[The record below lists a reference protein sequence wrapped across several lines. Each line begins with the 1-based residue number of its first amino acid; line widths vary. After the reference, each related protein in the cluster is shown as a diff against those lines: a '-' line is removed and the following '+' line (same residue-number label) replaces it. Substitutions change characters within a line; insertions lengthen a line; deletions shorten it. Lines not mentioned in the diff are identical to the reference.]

1 MGYSYDN
8 AGRLGSVQYTE
19 AKDYQRF
26 RWDYAYQSGSGG
38 LVSQI
43 QTAAEWKVVDST
55 TWWDSQPGAVSRVQA
70 WETTRD
76 VLDSV
81 ENLGAGNSTLS
92 KYDYAVNNR
101 GQRTQVVK
109 TGSAFAANAFHAWGY
124 DSKGQ
129 VTSAN
134 KYLGTNTGNTSQPVN
149 AEHFGFNYDNIGNRN
164 WASVAGN
171 TTANYT
177 AGLLNQYSSITSG
190 NTTENPVH
198 DADGNL
204 IEDAGYLYSWDGE
217 NRLVEVEDKGSNQL
231 WQYAYDAEGRRY
243 WAGGGSVERF
253 FVYDGWNVIRD
264 RQVWT
269 GGESSD
275 YYVWGLDLSG
285 TIHGAGGVGGLL
297 MWLQPQSVGWN
308 SELELRPHWY
318 TYDGN
323 GNVSDLVSGEWDFT
337 NFLDPTFS
345 SALENH
351 YEYGAFGE
359 VVATENRPENPFRFS
374 TKWHEGNGLVYYGY
388 RYYNPETGRWL
399 NRDPIGERGG
409 FNLFCATSNNLNNG
423 VDPFGLQPWQEYGT
437 ISAAAKAAAGI
448 VGNND
453 WDDREYSAALYEA
466 TRLSDSKV
474 LYMHG
479 DITAGESASE
489 NSRNLS
495 TTHVK
500 TQASGK
506 IPDHIKK
513 NYRCITS
520 GSIHNHPYAKD
531 GDGSSK
537 DMEDYKRSGTQQ
549 GRPAFSGSKY
559 DGKPPGADTPW
570 DIERF
575 NRNQSDRMGAVLQ
588 QTYFVV
594 TNPDGRI
601 WSYTP
606 PGGRKGPKNDP
617 YHPDYFN
624 EVQR

>member
-1 MGYSYDN
+1 MPRTVRIGFPGAVYHVICGGD
-8 AGRLGSVQYTE
+8 RREPVFLE
-19 AKDYQRF
+19 RF
-26 RWDYAYQSGSGG
+26 RWDYAYQSGSRG

-43 QTAAEWKVVDST
+43 QTAAEWKVIDST

-134 KYLGTNTGNTSQPVN
+134 KFLGTNTGNTSQPVN
-149 AEHFGFNYDNIGNRN
+149 SEHFGFNYDNIGNRN

-171 TTANYT
+171 VTANYT
-177 AGLLNQYSSITSG
+177 AGLSNQYSGIISG

-198 DADGNL
+198 DADGNP
-204 IEDAGYLYSWDGE
+204 IEDADYLYTWDAE
-217 NRLVEVEDKGSNQL
+217 NRLVQVERKSDSVT
-231 WQYAYDAEGRRY
+231 WTYAYDAEGRRY

-264 RQVWT
+264 RQVWS

-297 MWLQPQSVGWN
+297 MWLQPQTVPWN
-308 SELELRPHWY
+308 NEPELRPHWY

-351 YEYGAFGE
+351 YEYGPFGE
-359 VVATENRPENPFRFS
+359 IVTATDNRPENPFKFS

-388 RYYNPETGRWL
+388 RFYDSRNGRWL
-399 NRDPIGERGG
+399 SRDPIGERGG
-409 FNLFCATSNNLNNG
+409 ETLTRMLENSVLSLVDYLGLALWDSPITIVPGAPGVTPISGTGARPTFDPDQAAIDHFFEGNGSPLQLGSSHFRPTKYKLPLFEFGAKQLRKACSQKCPHKVSDINSFDTGMSAVGYMSFKIKGSVTSSDG
-423 VDPFGLQPWQEYGT
+423 TTWDFTGT
-437 ISAAAKAAAGI
+437 IEPSPETLDFRPMRTPFTRDGFDNWSANSVAAGA
-448 VGNND
+448 
-453 WDDREYSAALYEA
+453 EL
-466 TRLSDSKV
+466 
-474 LYMHG
+474 
-479 DITAGESASE
+479 AGVIDAYQ
-489 NSRNLS
+489 L
-495 TTHVK
+495 
-500 TQASGK
+500 
-506 IPDHIKK
+506 IPTGPVNHDH
-513 NYRCITS
+513 S
-520 GSIHNHPYAKD
+520 GSCP
-531 GDGSSK
+531 
-537 DMEDYKRSGTQQ
+537 
-549 GRPAFSGSKY
+549 
-559 DGKPPGADTPW
+559 
-570 DIERF
+570 
-575 NRNQSDRMGAVLQ
+575 
-588 QTYFVV
+588 
-594 TNPDGRI
+594 
-601 WSYTP
+601 
-606 PGGRKGPKNDP
+606 
-617 YHPDYFN
+617 
-624 EVQR
+624 

>member
-1 MGYSYDN
+1 M
-8 AGRLGSVQYTE
+8 RH
-19 AKDYQRF
+19 F
-26 RWDYAYQSGSGG
+26 GSG
-38 LVSQI
+38 
-43 QTAAEWKVVDST
+43 
-55 TWWDSQPGAVSRVQA
+55 
-70 WETTRD
+70 
-76 VLDSV
+76 
-81 ENLGAGNSTLS
+81 NSAIS

-177 AGLLNQYSSITSG
+177 ASLLNQYSAITSG
-190 NTTENPVH
+190 NTTETPVH

-204 IEDAGYLYSWDGE
+204 VEDAGYLYSWDGE

>member
-1 MGYSYDN
+1 MPRTVRIGFPGAVYHVICGGD
-8 AGRLGSVQYTE
+8 RREPVFLE
-19 AKDYQRF
+19 RF
-26 RWDYAYQSGSGG
+26 RWDYAYQSGSRG

-43 QTAAEWKVVDST
+43 QTAAEWKVIDST

-134 KYLGTNTGNTSQPVN
+134 KFLGTNTGNTSQPVN
-149 AEHFGFNYDNIGNRN
+149 SEHFGFNYDNIGNRN

-171 TTANYT
+171 VTANYT
-177 AGLLNQYSSITSG
+177 AGLSNQYSGIISG

-198 DADGNL
+198 DADGNP
-204 IEDAGYLYSWDGE
+204 IEDADYLYTWDAE
-217 NRLVEVEDKGSNQL
+217 NRLVQVERKSDSVT
-231 WQYAYDAEGRRY
+231 WTYAYDAEGRRY

-264 RQVWT
+264 RQVWS

-275 YYVWGLDLSG
+275 YYVWGLDLSE

-297 MWLQPQSVGWN
+297 MWLQPQSVGW
-308 SELELRPHWY
+308 SGDLELRPHWY

-351 YEYGAFGE
+351 YEYGPFGE
-359 VVATENRPENPFRFS
+359 IVAATEGRPENPFKFS

-388 RYYNPETGRWL
+388 RYYNPEAGRWL
-399 NRDPIGERGG
+399 NRDPIGEEGG
-409 FNLFCATSNNLNNG
+409 VNTSCFIGNEPIGRLDLLG
-423 VDPFGLQPWQEYGT
+423 LASQTLTHDFEVIFPMPTSDGSLGPMSSEKVTVSVDASCDSSKKELSAEITGITPANAAWTFKVGFKGFGLTVGT
-437 ISAAAKAAAGI
+437 RFVVEGLPKVTSGNTKEGWPYQQIDLRVSRETKFDLGRSGFPLAPAKGVPS
-448 VGNND
+448 VG
-453 WDDREYSAALYEA
+453 
-466 TRLSDSKV
+466 
-474 LYMHG
+474 G
-479 DITAGESASE
+479 DGGL
-489 NSRNLS
+489 NLS
-495 TTHVK
+495 LLDDGYGYRNYLLQLEVK
-500 TQASGK
+500 CVC
-506 IPDHIKK
+506 
-513 NYRCITS
+513 Y
-520 GSIHNHPYAKD
+520 
-531 GDGSSK
+531 
-537 DMEDYKRSGTQQ
+537 
-549 GRPAFSGSKY
+549 
-559 DGKPPGADTPW
+559 DTPW
-570 DIERF
+570 I
-575 NRNQSDRMGAVLQ
+575 
-588 QTYFVV
+588 
-594 TNPDGRI
+594 I
-601 WSYTP
+601 WY
-606 PGGRKGPKNDP
+606 
-617 YHPDYFN
+617 
-624 EVQR
+624 